1 LLWRVHVLVGGLVGL
16 LLITAI
22 TTGLVLLRFA
32 ALNTEL
38 SGTWRPARASSLA
51 LAQGYADMETGER
64 GFLLTRDAQFLQ
76 PYDSGRENVAS
87 AWQRLEQLFID
98 DPESTRLLRA
108 AEDAGRLWQIT
119 SAESDIAAARGQSP
133 TNPVPISAVLNGKR
147 LFDDTRT
154 KVAALQAHLDL
165 ATNSRVQAR
174 DGTQVVGNVITLLA
188 AVVAILIGAG
198 AVVLLRRSL
207 VVPLNRLISQVQQV
221 SGGDLASTVNAGGPK
236 EITTLSTAVEA
247 MRQRILA
254 ENATLRQQRDEIR
267 QLSTPVIQV
276 WDKVL
281 VVPIIGNLDSGRAGQ
296 LTESLLGHIAD
307 LRPEVIIL
315 DISGLSTVDTD
326 VVQHL
331 FTTVQAATL
340 MGADSVVSGVRPDTA
355 RAIMNLDIDMQR
367 LHYRNTL
374 RDALQLALQIM
385 HNRTGAPDLAP
396 AANGQA

>member
-1 LLWRVHVLVGGLVGL
+1 M
-16 LLITAI
+16 LITAI

-38 SGTWRPARASSLA
+38 SSTWRPARASALA
-51 LAQGYADMETGER
+51 LAQGYSDMETGER

-76 PYDSGRENVAS
+76 PYDSGRDNVAG

-108 AEDAGRLWQIT
+108 AEDAGRLWQTT
-119 SAESDIAAARGQSP
+119 SAEPDIAAARGQSP
-133 TNPVPISAVLNGKR
+133 TNSVSISAVLNGKS
-147 LFDDTRT
+147 LFDDMRT
-154 KVAALQAHLDL
+154 KVAAVQTHLDL

-174 DGTQVVGNVITLLA
+174 DGTQVVANVITLLA

-198 AVVLLRRSL
+198 AVAVLRRSL
-207 VVPLNRLISQVQQV
+207 VVPLNRLVTQVQQV
-221 SGGDLASTVNAGGPK
+221 SGGDLSATVNTSGPT
-236 EITTLSTAVEA
+236 EITTLGTAVEA
-247 MRQRILA
+247 MRLRILA

-281 VVPIIGNLDSGRAGQ
+281 VLPIIGTLDTGRAEQ
-296 LTESLLGHIAD
+296 LTESLLRDIAD
-307 LRPEVIIL
+307 LRAEVVIL
-315 DISGLSTVDTD
+315 DISGVSTVDTD
-326 VVQHL
+326 VARHL
-331 FTTVQAATL
+331 LTTVQAATL
-340 MGADSVVSGVRPDTA
+340 MGADSIVSGVRPDTA
-355 RAIMNLDIDMQR
+355 RVIMHLDIQMQS

-385 HNRTGAPDLAP
+385 HNRTGAAPGLTP